1 MHPSPAFRWED
12 RAALQDFA
20 HAIGFGVLFAQTP
33 EGPRVAHVPFV
44 VTQENSF
51 AIHLARSN
59 ALARHLDGATALLVV
74 TGPDGYVSP
83 DHYGIPDQV
92 PTWNYVAA
100 EFEGQIA
107 RFDEAALLAQI
118 DALSAQEEAR
128 LAPKRPWTRAKANPA
143 VIDKLLAGI
152 WGFEL
157 HVTQWRGTAKL
168 SQNKPEDV
176 RLRTADALEAE
187 GKTALAHFMR
197 ILPA

>member
-12 RAALQDFA
+12 PAALRDFA
-20 HAIGFGVLFAQTP
+20 RGIGFGVLFAQLP

-44 VTQENSF
+44 ITGAGHF
-51 AIHLARSN
+51 AFHLARSN
-59 ALARHLDGATALLVV
+59 ALARHLDGLTALLVV
-74 TGPDGYVSP
+74 NGPEGYVSP

-92 PTWNYVAA
+92 PTWNYLAA

-107 RFDEAALLAQI
+107 RLDEAGLHAQI

-128 LAPKRPWTRAKANPA
+128 LAPKRPWTRAKVNPA
-143 VIDKLLAGI
+143 VMSKLLAGI

-157 HVTQWRGTAKL
+157 RVTHGRGTAKL

-187 GKTALAHFMR
+187 GKTGLAHLMR
-197 ILPA
+197 TMPT

>member
-12 RAALQDFA
+12 RAALQGFA
-20 HAIGFGVLFAQTP
+20 RDIGFGVLFAQTP

-44 VTQENSF
+44 VTQEHHF
-51 AIHLARSN
+51 VMHVARSN

-100 EFEGQIA
+100 EFEGQIT
-107 RFDEAALLAQI
+107 RLDEAGLLAQI
-118 DALSAQEEAR
+118 DALSAQEEGR
-128 LAPKRPWTRAKANPA
+128 LAPKPAWTRAKTNPV

-157 HVTQWRGTAKL
+157 QVTQWRGTAKL
-168 SQNKPEDV
+168 SQNKGDDV

-187 GKTALAHFMR
+187 GKPALAQLMR
-197 ILPA
+197 TLPA